1 MSKKGSVKVVY
12 GPMFSNKTVTLI
24 DTCLKSEITTFPIKP
39 IKDTRYDSP
48 DEIVSNNTLIPKLK
62 AHKTDLLMNLHN
74 KLPPLPCL
82 ILVDE
87 GQFFED
93 LLSFTRMAVNEGY
106 QLFIA
111 TLDTTFER
119 KLWKPIEAL
128 FEDKMIAPYTE
139 FIPLKSTCY
148 KCQEEAEW
156 SKRTIASKELC
167 VVGGSES
174 YVPCCTK
181 CW

>member
-1 MSKKGSVKVVY
+1 MSKSITVVY

-24 DTCLKSEITTFPIKP
+24 ETCFKSEITTFPIKP
-39 IKDTRYDSP
+39 IKDTRYGCP
-48 DEIVSNNTLIPKLK
+48 DEIVSNNALIPKLK
-62 AHKTDLLMNLHN
+62 AHKTDLLMNLYN
-74 KLPPLPCL
+74 ELPALPCL
-82 ILVDE
+82 ILIDE

-93 LLSFTRMAVNEGY
+93 LLVFTRTTRKEGY

-128 FEDKMIAPYTE
+128 FEDKLIAPFTE
-139 FIPLKSTCY
+139 FIHLKSKCY
-148 KCQEEAEW
+148 KCQGEAEW
-156 SKRTIASKELC
+156 SKRTIDSKELC
-167 VVGGSES
+167 VVGGGES
-174 YVPCCTK
+174 YVPCCTI